1 MAEHGMSDQT
11 LPALGQR
18 WLSNAEVELGL
29 GTIVAIDDRTISL
42 LFPASGE
49 NRNYARKSAPITR
62 IKFAED
68 DVASHHE
75 GWQFRINEV
84 TEASSTLTYLAT
96 RLDTGESVSVKE
108 TFLAHNYVMT
118 EPQDRLFNGH
128 YDGPRWFDMRKQS
141 IIHRHDHLTS
151 PLLGFLGARVSL
163 IPHQI
168 HIAKEVGQRNAPRVL
183 LADEVGLG
191 KTIEAAMI
199 IHQQL
204 LTERARRVL
213 IVVPDSLVN
222 QWLVEM
228 LRKFNLSFAI
238 FDEERC
244 ESLAEEGG
252 NPFDSEQLVLCSLHF
267 LTHNAQYFQQASEAE
282 WDLLVVDEAHHLKW
296 SAGNPSQEYNVIDEL
311 ARQTRGVLLLTATP
325 DQLGHES
332 HFARLRLLDPNRFHD
347 YSSFLREEQSY
358 ADLAQTVDGLL
369 SAKAISEEQYQQL
382 QDKLSD
388 LSHDL
393 DTINQDHTTREKL
406 VADLLDRHGTGRVL
420 FRNSRKTISGFPL
433 RTLNASRLDEPL
445 EYAENSEIPQIKAH
459 LTPEIFYAGTEF
471 WTDIDS
477 RVEWYLDTL
486 QSLKGKK
493 VLTICANSITA
504 LDLAEAL
511 RVKTGIRATVF
522 HEGMSI
528 VERDKAANYFA
539 QAEDGAQVLI
549 ASEIGSEGRNFQFA
563 HHLVLFD
570 LPLNPDLLEQRI
582 GRLDRIGQKHDIQ
595 IHVPVFSASAQEVLL
610 RWFDEGLDAF
620 SHTCPIGATVYDEQT
635 EKLENCLF
643 APEQEQELETLL
655 GETKQIRT
663 ELLAKL
669 EQGRDKLLEL
679 NSSGIGIVDEF
690 VEELAEMD
698 YSPTLERFMTQLFDT
713 LGVLQEE
720 KDDHCYLLTPTESM
734 VSHLP
739 GLQDEGMTITYERET
754 ATQLEHVHFISWDHP
769 LVHNAIDMLLAD
781 VHGKSS
787 MAFTSEKGLPA
798 GFYWVECLFVLTAK
812 AEKHL
817 QLNQFFPDTPISFT
831 INAKAQEQ
839 DKFFPLLDKV
849 PRKVGSQLVKAL
861 TAQFE
866 KTLMLAEKLAIE
878 RSKVVKKAKT
888 DRIEELLGNEI
899 DRLQA
904 LRMVNPSVRQ
914 DEIDELMNQREG
926 LLEAAGNS
934 MLRLEA
940 VRIVVNNP

>member
-1 MAEHGMSDQT
+1 MAEQES
-11 LPALGQR
+11 PALGQR

-29 GTIVAIDDRTISL
+29 GTIVAIDDRTLSL

-49 NRNYARKSAPITR
+49 SRNYARKSAPITR
-62 IKFAED
+62 IKFAVGET
-68 DVASHHE
+68 ASHHE
-75 GWQFRINEV
+75 GWQFKV
-84 TEASSTLTYLAT
+84 TDVVTVGETLSYQAT
-96 RLDTGESVSVKE
+96 RLDTGEEVSVKE
-108 TFLAHNYVMT
+108 TFLAHNFVMT

-141 IIHRHDHLTS
+141 IIHRHNHLTS

-163 IPHQI
+163 IPHQL
-168 HIAKEVGQRNAPRVL
+168 HIAKEVGQRSAPRVL

-204 LTERARRVL
+204 LTERAKRVL

-244 ESLAEEGG
+244 QSLAEEGG
-252 NPFDSEQLVLCSLHF
+252 NPFDSEQLVLCSLNF
-267 LTHNAQYFQQASEAE
+267 LTHNAQYFQQASESE
-282 WDLLVVDEAHHLKW
+282 WDLMVVDEAHHLKW
-296 SAGNPSQEYNVIDEL
+296 SPGNPSQEYNVIDEL
-311 ARQTRGVLLLTATP
+311 AQQTRGVLLLTATP

-347 YSSFLREEQSY
+347 YGSFLKEEQSY
-358 ADLAQTVDGLL
+358 AELATTVDALL
-369 SAKAISEEQYQQL
+369 SSNALTEDQFAQL
-382 QDKLSD
+382 KSKLSD
-388 LSHDL
+388 LTDDL
-393 DTINQDHTTREKL
+393 DTINQNHQIREKL
-406 VADLLDRHGTGRVL
+406 VSDLLDRHGTGRVL
-420 FRNSRKTISGFPL
+420 FRNSRKTISGFPA
-433 RTLNASRLDEPL
+433 RFLNVSKLDEPI
-445 EYAENSEIPQIKAH
+445 EYAQNSDIPKIKAH
-459 LTPEIFYAGTEF
+459 LTPEIFYAGTDF

-477 RVEWYLDTL
+477 RVEWYLETL
-486 QSLKGKK
+486 QSLKGEK

-528 VERDKAANYFA
+528 VERDKASNYFA

-563 HHLVLFD
+563 HHMVLFD

-582 GRLDRIGQKHDIQ
+582 GRLDRIGQKHNIQ
-595 IHVPVFSASAQEVLL
+595 LHVPVFSGSAQEVLL

-620 SHTCPIGATVYDEQT
+620 SHTCPIGATVYDEQS
-635 EKLENCLF
+635 EQLEACLF
-643 APEQEQELETLL
+643 APEQEQELDALL
-655 GETKQIRT
+655 KDTKQIRT

-679 NSSGIGIVDEF
+679 NSSGIGVVEPF
-690 VEELAEMD
+690 VEELAECD
-698 YSPTLERFMTQLFDT
+698 HSPTLERFMTQLFDT
-713 LGVLQEE
+713 LGILQEE

-739 GLQDEGMTITYERET
+739 GLQDEGMTITYEREI
-754 ATQLEHVHFISWDHP
+754 ATQLEHVHFVSWDHP

-787 MAFTSEKGLPA
+787 MAFTAERGIPA

-812 AEKHL
+812 AEKRL
-817 QLNQFFPDTPISFT
+817 QLNQYFPDTPISFT

-839 DKFFPLLDKV
+839 EKFFPLLDKV

-861 TAQFE
+861 AGQFE
-866 KTLMLAEKLAIE
+866 KTIMLAEKLA
-878 RSKVVKKAKT
+878 SQKADVLKKEKT
-888 DRIEELLGNEI
+888 DNIETALGNEI
-899 DRLQA
+899 ERLQA
-904 LRMVNPSVRQ
+904 LRLVNSSVRE
-914 DEIDELMNQREG
+914 DEIEELVNQRAG

-940 VRIVVNNP
+940 IRVVVNNP

>member
-1 MAEHGMSDQT
+1 MADQDI
-11 LPALGQR
+11 PALGQR

-29 GTIVAIDDRTISL
+29 GTIVAIDARTISL

-49 NRNYARKSAPITR
+49 SRNYARKSAPITR
-62 IKFAED
+62 IKFAVDEI
-68 DVASHHE
+68 AAHHE
-75 GWQFRINEV
+75 GWQFKVNKVLEV
-84 TEASSTLTYLAT
+84 GETLAYEAT
-96 RLDTGESVSVKE
+96 RIDTNEAVTVKE

-141 IIHRHDHLTS
+141 IVHRHDHLTS

-168 HIAKEVGQRNAPRVL
+168 HIAKEVGQRSAPRVL

-238 FDEERC
+238 FDEDRC
-244 ESLAEEGG
+244 ASLAEEGG
-252 NPFDSEQLVLCSLHF
+252 NPFDSEQLVLCSLNF
-267 LTHNAQYFQQASEAE
+267 LTHNAQYFQQASESE

-296 SAGNPSQEYNVIDEL
+296 SPGNPSQEYRVIDEL
-311 ARQTRGVLLLTATP
+311 AQQTRGVLLLTATP

-347 YSSFLREEQSY
+347 YSSFLKEEQSY
-358 ADLAQTVDGLL
+358 AELAQTVDALL
-369 SAKAISEEQYQQL
+369 DSVALNEEQYQQL
-382 QDKLSD
+382 KIKLSD
-388 LSHDL
+388 LEHEL
-393 DTINQDHTTREKL
+393 DTINQNHTIREKL
-406 VADLLDRHGTGRVL
+406 VSDLLDRHGTGRVL
-420 FRNSRKTISGFPL
+420 FRNSRKTISGFPS
-433 RTLNASRLDEPL
+433 RHLNVSKLDEPL
-445 EYAENSEIPQIKAH
+445 EYAENSDIPKIKAH
-459 LTPEIFYAGTEF
+459 LTPEIFYAGTDF

-477 RVEWYLDTL
+477 RVEWYVDTL
-486 QSLKGKK
+486 QSLKGDK

-504 LDLAEAL
+504 LDLAEAI
-511 RVKTGIRATVF
+511 RIKTGIRATVF

-528 VERDKAANYFA
+528 IERDKAANYFA
-539 QAEDGAQVLI
+539 QVEDGAQVLI

-563 HHLVLFD
+563 HHMVLFD

-595 IHVPVFSASAQEVLL
+595 LHVPVFSGSAQEVLQ

-620 SHTCPIGATVYDEQT
+620 AHTCPIGSTVYDEQS
-635 EKLENCLF
+635 EQLEACLF
-643 APEQEQELETLL
+643 APEQEETLESL
-655 GETKQIRT
+655 LQDTQQVRK

-679 NSSGIGIVDEF
+679 NSSGIGIVEPF
-690 VEELAEMD
+690 VEELAEFD
-698 YSPTLERFMTQLFDT
+698 HSPRLERFMTQLFDT

-734 VSHLP
+734 VNHLP

-754 ATQLEHVHFISWDHP
+754 ATQLEHIHFVSWDHP

-787 MAFTSEKGLPA
+787 MAFTSERGIPA

-812 AEKHL
+812 AEKRL
-817 QLNQFFPDTPISFT
+817 QLNQYFPDTPISFT

-839 DKFFPLLDKV
+839 EKFFPLLDKV
-849 PRKVGSQLVKAL
+849 PHKVGRQLVKAL
-861 TAQFE
+861 AGQFE
-866 KTLMLAEKLAIE
+866 KTLLLADKLAEKKAE
-878 RSKVVKKAKT
+878 SVKAKKR
-888 DRIEELLGNEI
+888 DYIESVLGNELE
-899 DRLQA
+899 RLQA
-904 LRMVNPSVRQ
+904 LRLVNPSVRE
-914 DEIDELMNQREG
+914 DEITELVNLKEG
-926 LLEAAGNS
+926 LLEAADNA

-940 VRIVVNNP
+940 IRVVVNNP